1 MDLEF
6 TGLLSQ
12 INETRIGETSKGKWA
27 KAEFEV
33 TESNPKNE
41 KYPQIALF
49 DYFKNGEHV
58 RIAEE
63 FDKKFKVGDE
73 VTVKFNLNKTVY
85 TKKDGSEGTFYKTSA
100 WMVSK
105 INNNDNSDKNA
116 GVENID
122 VVIDDDDDF
131 PF

>member
-12 INETRIGETSKGKWA
+12 INETKFGETAKGDWA

-41 KYPQIALF
+41 KYPQIAIF
-49 DYFKNGEHV
+49 DYFKNGEH
-58 RIAEE
+58 AKMAKD

-105 INNNDNSDKNA
+105 TNNNDNSSNDTS
-116 GVENID
+116 VENIN
-122 VVIDDDDDF
+122 VVSNDDDDL